1 MASVYCSACNYQFN
15 ADINRCPRCGIAVSL
30 SEELWKRDTII
41 GNAAGVLQE
50 PHSTSVELDQLLL
63 PGQIL
68 DIYQCQKLLGRG
80 GMGLVY
86 LARNTSL
93 QRLCA
98 LKILSPRRVEHDE
111 DFVRRFENEGRAA
124 AALVHSNVVTTHAI
138 GKAADFHF
146 LEMEYVPGGSLQN
159 EIDGEGPIG
168 PIRST
173 SMAVGIANGL
183 SMAHRLGIIHRDLKP
198 DNVLVTP
205 GGIPKISDFGLAKRV
220 VSDDL
225 GAARLAGTPYF
236 MAPELFEGS
245 PATPASD
252 VYALGVCYYLML
264 TGRLPFECRNIP
276 ELMRTILTSECT
288 SVRRL
293 EPEIPLDV
301 AECVSLLLSRDL
313 RQRPRDGAAASQILQ
328 AVLGSTRDLDDLMYE
343 AFNGIPNVTWEENKD
358 GGFEVHMQLRD
369 QRGQTVYIENS
380 EHAPGERLL
389 LIYSL
394 CCEARSSF
402 FEEALRLNAIVHY
415 GGISIRDIDG
425 TPWFVMVDTYP
436 RASVNGEEIR
446 RSAIEL
452 ASRADSI
459 ENRLTGRD
467 VN

>member
-1 MASVYCSACNYQFN
+1 MVSVYCSACNYQFN
-15 ADINRCPRCGIAVSL
+15 AEANRCPRCGIALSL
-30 SEELWKRDTII
+30 PEDLWKRETIV
-41 GNAAGVLQE
+41 AGVDAPLTE
-50 PHSTSVELDQLLL
+50 APPTNVELDQLLL

-98 LKILSPRRVEHDE
+98 LKILSPRRVEKDE
-111 DFVRRFENEGRAA
+111 DFIQRFENEGRAA

-138 GKAADFHF
+138 GKAEDFHF
-146 LEMEYVPGGSLQN
+146 LEMEYVPGGSLQH
-159 EIDGEGPIG
+159 EIDSEGPIG

-173 SMAVGIANGL
+173 SISVGIANGL
-183 SMAHRLGIIHRDLKP
+183 AMAHRLGIVHRDLKP

-205 GGIPKISDFGLAKRV
+205 SGIPKISDFGLAKRV
-220 VSDDL
+220 VSDDAA
-225 GAARLAGTPYF
+225 AARLAGTPYF

-245 PATPASD
+245 MATPATD

-264 TGRLPFECRNIP
+264 TGRLPFEGNSIS
-276 ELMRTILTSECT
+276 ELMRSILTSECV

-293 EPEIPLDV
+293 NPDIPLDV
-301 AECVSLLLSRDL
+301 AECVSLLLSKDT
-313 RQRPRDGAAASQILQ
+313 RQRPKDGFAASQILQ
-328 AVLGSTRDLDDLMYE
+328 AVLGSTRDLDDLMYD
-343 AFNGIPNVTWEENKD
+343 AFNGIPNVTWEPTSD
-358 GGFEVHMQLRD
+358 GGFQVHMQLRD
-369 QRGQTVYIENS
+369 ERGQTVFIENS

-394 CCEARSSF
+394 CCEARPSF
-402 FEEALRLNAIVHY
+402 FEEALRMNAIVHY
-415 GGISIRDIDG
+415 GGISIRDLDG
-425 TPWFVMVDTYP
+425 KPWFVMVDTYP
-436 RASVNGEEIR
+436 RTSVSGEEIR
-446 RSAIEL
+446 RSVIEL

-467 VN
+467 IN